1 MFDFATATRIVFGP
15 GARREAAPAAA
26 AWGKRIFLIT
36 GQRPAPGAGLSAE
49 LRAAGLTV
57 ERWPVAGEP
66 SAADV
71 SAAVAQA
78 RAAGVEVVVAIGGG
92 SVLDTGKAVA
102 ALLANGGEVLD
113 YVEVV
118 GRGQPLTQP
127 SAPFIALPTT
137 AGTGAEVTRNAVV
150 SVPAHRLKAS
160 LRSPHMLPRLA
171 LVDPEL
177 TYDLPPAL
185 TASTGLDAL
194 TQLLEPFVSV
204 AANPL
209 TDALCREGLRRVAAA
224 LRRAVSH
231 GGDTAARGDM
241 ALASLLGGLALA
253 NAKLGAVHGLAG
265 PLGGWL
271 PAAPHGALCGRLLPI
286 VNAANLAALQARAPD
301 SPALPRYAEA
311 AQILIGRPQ
320 ATAADGPAWLRDLV
334 VELAL
339 PGLAAYGLAPADF
352 PALVPAAQQ
361 ASSMR
366 GNPIAL
372 TDGEISAILEQAL

>member
-1 MFDFATATRIVFGP
+1 VFEFATATRIIFGP

-26 AWGKRIFLIT
+26 AFGKRVFLVT
-36 GQRPAPGAGLSAE
+36 GQRPGRGDALAADLC
-49 LRAAGLTV
+49 AAGLIV

-66 SAADV
+66 SV
-71 SAAVAQA
+71 MEVTAAVAQA
-78 RAAGVEVVVAIGGG
+78 RAAEAEVVVAIGGG
-92 SVLDTGKAVA
+92 SVIDTGKTVA
-102 ALLANGGEVLD
+102 ALLANGGDVLD

-118 GRGQPLTQP
+118 GRGRPLTKP

-150 SVPAHRLKAS
+150 SVPAHRVKAS

-171 LVDPEL
+171 IVDPEL

-194 TQLLEPFVSV
+194 TQLLEPFVSS

-209 TDALCREGLRRVAAA
+209 TDAHCREGLRRVAGA
-224 LRRAVSH
+224 LPRAVADGS
-231 GGDTAARGDM
+231 DTAARSDM

-271 PAAPHGALCGRLLPI
+271 PEAAHGALCGRLLPF
-286 VNAANLAALQARAPD
+286 VTAANIAALQSRAPA
-301 SPALPRYAEA
+301 SPALARYAEA
-311 AQILIGRPQ
+311 AQILTGRPA
-320 ATAADGPAWLRDLV
+320 ATAADGLTWLRELV
-334 VELAL
+334 AHLAP
-339 PGLAAYGLAPADF
+339 PGLATYGLTPSDF
-352 PALVPAAQQ
+352 AALVPTTQQ

-372 TDGEISAILEQAL
+372 TDSEITALLEQAL